1 MVFSSIPFI
10 FMFLPIFALFYYAV
24 PFKAKN
30 YVLLVFSL
38 IFYAWGEPIY
48 ILLMLVVTVINFI
61 AGLLINHFD
70 NDNFKRKLVI
80 ISAVILSIA
89 ALCYFKYTDFLIDII
104 NGIIKA
110 DIPHKN
116 IRLPIG
122 ISFFTFQTLSYTIDL
137 YKREIE
143 VEKNYAFF
151 LMYVSM
157 FPQLIA
163 GPIVRFATV
172 QSELRNRRITVQ
184 GFCDGFFRFCL
195 GFFKKTL
202 IANQMGMLWESFN
215 LMDTSNM
222 SFLGSWLGLLSFTLQ
237 LYFDFSAYSDM
248 AIGMGQMMGFHFLEN
263 FNYPISSLSIT
274 DFWRRWH
281 ISMSTWFRDYIY
293 IPLGGNR
300 CGRVKRLR
308 NILIVWFTT
317 GLWHGASWNF
327 VLWGMFHAFF
337 LLMEKNIYGKFLE
350 KLPKIIKNIYSII
363 IVVAGFGIF
372 AMTDFHRIFDYFKV
386 ALCINKHSFVGADF
400 YYYFNNFKII
410 ILIAVLAAYPI
421 YPYLRDKL
429 YVSCNKRL
437 ISIAQAAF
445 LGVFICLFL
454 ISVSG
459 LVADS
464 YSPFLYFRF

>member
-48 ILLMLVVTVINFI
+48 ILLMLIVTIINFI
-61 AGLLINHFD
+61 AGLLINYFD
-70 NDNFKRKLVI
+70 NNNLKRKLVI

-89 ALCYFKYTDFLIDII
+89 ALCYFKYADFLIDIV
-104 NGIIKA
+104 NGIIGS
-110 DIPHKN
+110 DIAHRN

-172 QSELRNRRITVQ
+172 QTELRNRNITGQ
-184 GFCDGFFRFCL
+184 GICDGFLRFCL
-195 GFFKKTL
+195 GFFKKAL
-202 IANQMGMLWESFN
+202 IADQMGMLWENFN
-215 LMDTSNM
+215 SMSISNM

-248 AIGMGQMMGFHFLEN
+248 AIGMGEMMGFHFLEN
-263 FNYPISSLSIT
+263 FNYPLSSLSIT

-300 CGRVKRLR
+300 CDGLRRFR

-327 VLWGMFHAFF
+327 VLWGIFHAFF
-337 LLMEKNIYGKFLE
+337 LLLEKNVYGRFLE
-350 KLPKIIKNIYSII
+350 KLPKIIRNIYSVIL
-363 IVVAGFGIF
+363 IVTGFGIF
-372 AMTDFHRIFDYFKV
+372 AMTDFVRMFDYFKV
-386 ALCINKHSFVGADF
+386 ASGISKPSFVGADF
-400 YYYFNNFKII
+400 YYNLNNFKII
-410 ILIAVLAAYPI
+410 LLITILLAYPI
-421 YPYLRDKL
+421 YPYLRDRL
-429 YVSCNKRL
+429 YMSGSKGVR
-437 ISIAQAAF
+437 IVAQVAF
-445 LGVFICLFL
+445 LGVFVCLFL
-454 ISVSG
+454 ISVSS
-459 LVADS
+459 LVSDS